1 MPRTL
6 GPEITR
12 AFEVKM
18 GGPQERVYVTACKK
32 LEMGH
37 FKRPGTIPEVMA
49 KKR

>member
-12 AFEVKM
+12 AFEEKM
-18 GGPQERVYVTACKK
+18 SGPQERVNVTACQK
-32 LEMGH
+32 LGMGR